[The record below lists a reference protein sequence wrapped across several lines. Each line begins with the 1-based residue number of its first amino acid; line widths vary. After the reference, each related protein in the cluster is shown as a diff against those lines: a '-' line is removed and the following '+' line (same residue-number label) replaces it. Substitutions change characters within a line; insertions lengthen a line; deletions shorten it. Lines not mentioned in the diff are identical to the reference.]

1 MSNFGDKIV
10 SFFNA
15 ATVKLEELQVQG
27 TLGKAELADKLEE
40 IKSEAKEKIQDIRNE
55 LNLLKTDQQE
65 HYNTLKGKVEH
76 LGLQAALAKAETAEE
91 LEEQKKNLSAALH
104 DVKNI
109 ILEK

>member
-27 TLGKAELADKLEE
+27 ALGKAELADKLEE
-40 IKSEAKEKIQDIRNE
+40 IKSEAKEKIQDLRNE
-55 LNLLKTDQQE
+55 LNLLKTDQHE
-65 HYNTLKGKVEH
+65 HYDMLKGKVEH
-76 LGLQAALAKAETAEE
+76 LSLQAALAKAETAEE

-109 ILEK
+109 IINK